1 MSNTSTRYVAEKKY
15 RLEEATIKSLFLYN
29 SGLRGA
35 ILIVNSVLLII
46 AIGLI
51 YITNNID
58 AAGML
63 LTVII
68 ANIVILFSAIVL
80 SINKKE
86 EKEQIVPNNSKH
98 EYLWNIGSEVKE
110 FKGSGIK
117 SLEDENLTGKKI
129 LISAETAKRM
139 GGIIGTIGSGKTF
152 QLNGFFEQQVALGG
166 GSLTIDGK
174 GTIEQL
180 KTAYAI
186 VGKYDRLDEF
196 YVLNFADQNNT
207 NSIGFLNSG
216 NALILTEI
224 LSELI
229 EKSDPQWDG
238 VAINVIS
245 NILKLLVYKRDNEN
259 MVLSFDI
266 ISEYM
271 SLTRLVEEAIK
282 YKSKTKDDV
291 FIRDF
296 VNYVCVST
304 NFNYEQFLTKNDN
317 KTHADILKSASNT
330 KIQGVYN
337 FTTAAAKWNE
347 ILTVFGS
354 NYKNIFGVADPD
366 IDLLDIVQTN
376 KIVWVVLPTMESEET
391 SKKIGKMFLGIT
403 KATANS
409 KIKKG
414 LEPKI
419 PFAFFFDE
427 YGSYGVIGFARF
439 ISKARSLGMPVW
451 LYFQTIA
458 QLNAIDNGKGIER
471 QELLDNLGTLL
482 VMKNNDPDLIEA
494 LNKRVPEII
503 ELERFMTIKRIG
515 ANVDDL
521 HAEKNLSK
529 EKRDAF
535 RAELFNGLSDGEMV
549 TFIGNRFYK
558 TVAQAHEDFSLTFD
572 KLNLEPK
579 FNLPKTYPKYRL
591 SIDEFIEKK
600 EFLITTKNKKYLF
613 SDKFF

>member
-1 MSNTSTRYVAEKKY
+1 MSATRYVAEKKY
-15 RLEEATIKSLFLYN
+15 RLEEATIKQLFLDN
-29 SGLRGA
+29 EGLRTALLVVNA
-35 ILIVNSVLLII
+35 ILLVISGVLINITGSSDGSIVLTIVL
-46 AIGLI
+46 
-51 YITNNID
+51 
-58 AAGML
+58 
-63 LTVII
+63 
-68 ANIVILFSAIVL
+68 ANILMLIMAIFL
-80 SINKKE
+80 SIEKKE
-86 EKEQIVPNNSKH
+86 EKEQIVKNSANK
-98 EYLWNIGSEVKE
+98 EYLWNIGDEVKE
-110 FKGSGIK
+110 FRGSGIK
-117 SLEDENLTGKKI
+117 SLTEDNLTGKK
-129 LISAETAKRM
+129 LLVNCETGKRM
-139 GGIIGTIGSGKTF
+139 GGIIGTTGSGKTF
-152 QLNGFFEQQVALGG
+152 QLNGFFEQQMALGG

-186 VGKYDRLDEF
+186 AGKYDRLDEF

-238 VAINVIS
+238 VAINVLS
-245 NILKLLVYKRDNEN
+245 NILKLLVYKRDHEN
-259 MVLSFDI
+259 MILSFDV

-282 YKSKTKDDV
+282 YKDKIKDDV

-296 VNYVCVST
+296 INYVCVST
-304 NFNYEQFLTKNDN
+304 NFNYENFITKSDK
-317 KTHADILKSASNT
+317 KTYSDILKAASNT

-337 FTTAAAKWNE
+337 FTTAASKWNE

-354 NYKNIFGVADPD
+354 NYKNIFGEVDPD
-366 IDLLDIVQTN
+366 IDLLDVVQTN
-376 KIVWVVLPTMESEET
+376 KSVWVVLPTMESEET
-391 SKKIGKMFLGIT
+391 SKKIGKMFLGII
-403 KATANS
+403 KATANT

-427 YGSYGVIGFARF
+427 YGSYGTVGFARY
-439 ISKARSLGMPVW
+439 ISKARALGMPVW
-451 LYFQTIA
+451 VYFQTIA
-458 QLNAIDNGKGIER
+458 QLDAIDNGKGIER
-471 QELLDNLGTLL
+471 KELLDNLGTLL

-494 LNKRVPEII
+494 LNKRVPEVV
-503 ELERFMTIKRIG
+503 ELERFMTMKRIG
-515 ANVDDL
+515 ASSDDL

-535 RAELFNGLSDGEMV
+535 RSELFNGLSDGEMV

-579 FNLPKTYPKYRL
+579 FNLPKTFPKYRL

-600 EFLITTKNKKYLF
+600 EFLITSENKRYLF
-613 SDKFF
+613 ADKFNL